1 MSISLDITFLIQLV
15 NFLVSL
21 LIINALII
29 KPIRKNMAQR
39 QAIIDADKKETNDF
53 TSKIEAQQHLYD
65 ERLRA
70 VRVEVTKQRESIKL
84 DAEGSAQ
91 QKLQQA
97 NDKARVL
104 RQESTQKIQGESQ
117 EAMSVLQNKISSYTQ
132 EALTKILA

>member
-53 TSKIEAQQHLYD
+53 TSKIEAQQVLYD

-117 EAMSVLQNKISSYTQ
+117 EAMSILQNKISSYTQ

>member
-21 LIINALII
+21 IIINALII

-53 TSKIEAQQHLYD
+53 TSKIEAQQVFYD

-117 EAMSVLQNKISSYTQ
+117 EAMSILQNKISSYTQ

>member
-39 QAIIDADKKETNDF
+39 KAIIDADKKETNDF
-53 TSKIEAQQHLYD
+53 TSKIEAQQLLYN

>member
-39 QAIIDADKKETNDF
+39 KAIIDADKKETNDF
-53 TSKIEAQQHLYD
+53 TSKIEAQQLFYD

>member
-21 LIINALII
+21 IIINALII

-53 TSKIEAQQHLYD
+53 TSKIEAQQVLYD

-117 EAMSVLQNKISSYTQ
+117 EAMSILQNKISSYTQ

>member
-1 MSISLDITFLIQLV
+1 MLI
-15 NFLVSL
+15 VSKNNSFSSCI
-21 LIINALII
+21 LIDTSFWIVS
-29 KPIRKNMAQR
+29 
-39 QAIIDADKKETNDF
+39 F
-53 TSKIEAQQHLYD
+53 TSKIEAQQVFYD

-117 EAMSVLQNKISSYTQ
+117 EAMSILQNKISSYTQ

>member
-53 TSKIEAQQHLYD
+53 ASKIEAQQVLYD

-117 EAMSVLQNKISSYTQ
+117 EAMSILQNKIASYTQ

>member
-39 QAIIDADKKETNDF
+39 KAIIDADKKETNDF
-53 TSKIEAQQHLYD
+53 TSKIEAQQLLYD

>member
-53 TSKIEAQQHLYD
+53 TSKIEAQQLLYN